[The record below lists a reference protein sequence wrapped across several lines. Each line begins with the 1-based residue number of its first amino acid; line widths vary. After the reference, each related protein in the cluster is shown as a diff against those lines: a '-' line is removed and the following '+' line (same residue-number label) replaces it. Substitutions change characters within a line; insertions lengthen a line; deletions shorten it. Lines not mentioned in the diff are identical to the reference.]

1 MAIFTTVPEKY
12 NKVESNL
19 SLTDFTIHFLVID
32 YITLHSLVDTVESL
46 LQGPI
51 ITQDYQK

>member
-1 MAIFTTVPEKY
+1 MAIFTTVPEKF

-19 SLTDFTIHFLVID
+19 SLTDFTIHFLVIGH
-32 YITLHSLVDTVESL
+32 ITLHSLVDNAEFL

-51 ITQDYQK
+51 ITQDY